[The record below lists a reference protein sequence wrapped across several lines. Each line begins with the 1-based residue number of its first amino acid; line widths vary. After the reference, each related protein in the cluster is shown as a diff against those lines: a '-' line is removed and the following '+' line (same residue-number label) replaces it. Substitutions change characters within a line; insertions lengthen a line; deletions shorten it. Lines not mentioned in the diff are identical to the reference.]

1 MCKILAVLNN
11 LDSGE
16 HSNPY
21 NPSLVLHALRAHGWI
36 INREE
41 QDAHEMLNVL
51 MTTLEEEMKE
61 KSSRSKPSHA
71 SLLDISNLG
80 VSDEE
85 EEEDKDDSR
94 VFHRGMSCPPER
106 ASRERLLPRPSQSI
120 SRDTS
125 PVTESRELPGR
136 RHRRSSS
143 GVFNKFGEL
152 IPASLD
158 PILANKGE
166 ISPLTGLLTN
176 KLSNNAGKSS
186 SPVKYSSFNNITLNL
201 PTQVF
206 GFVTLETLLQMF
218 ISKESVEGESKEQN
232 LIKQLTFGKLPE
244 CLCLHIQ
251 RTGFGGGQPFKRHE
265 FVEFPP
271 VLSMEK
277 YVYSTQLI
285 KQNSINNLK
294 ARGAV
299 VDLGLT
305 SSGGLGSL
313 YSLRAVIVHS
323 GGIDSGHYITYRK
336 GPIGSKTEN
345 KWFYTSDSLVKQVKY
360 SEVSRSSAYMLFYER
375 ENK

>member
-1 MCKILAVLNN
+1 MSMSKFVESHMAGLAVGTVACAVSLYVLFGPTGHRKNLDGVRGLVNSGNSCFVNAVLQALSSCPSVYYWIQGSTRIKDDGTLKGSMCKILAVLNN

-158 PILANKGE
+158 PILANKE
-166 ISPLTGLLTN
+166 YFNRLL
-176 KLSNNAGKSS
+176 
-186 SPVKYSSFNNITLNL
+186 
-201 PTQVF
+201 
-206 GFVTLETLLQMF
+206 
-218 ISKESVEGESKEQN
+218 
-232 LIKQLTFGKLPE
+232 
-244 CLCLHIQ
+244 
-251 RTGFGGGQPFKRHE
+251 
-265 FVEFPP
+265 
-271 VLSMEK
+271 
-277 YVYSTQLI
+277 
-285 KQNSINNLK
+285 
-294 ARGAV
+294 
-299 VDLGLT
+299 
-305 SSGGLGSL
+305 
-313 YSLRAVIVHS
+313 
-323 GGIDSGHYITYRK
+323 
-336 GPIGSKTEN
+336 
-345 KWFYTSDSLVKQVKY
+345 
-360 SEVSRSSAYMLFYER
+360 
-375 ENK
+375 